1 MNITH
6 NNTSGCEK
14 IVALSGLEII
24 SIILS
29 RICVG
34 SPPHT
39 RGVLKSAD
47 ELKAWLDELNGC
59 LGVLINCAE
68 ESRDNRVKMRTMSLP
83 GSQEVDGS
91 GGGGGGDANGDTAT
105 SGLVGI
111 LSRLIGTVMAASS
124 NKATVDSSQAEEVTL
139 DALQH
144 GEGEAA
150 ASIVEVYAAILL
162 GFLVEGDKKAQEEAS
177 KILPGKSMECVLS
190 AVQKCLHFYVT
201 AGALTQRTE
210 ASLRALLASLV
221 SDNA

>member
-1 MNITH
+1 M
-6 NNTSGCEK
+6 
-14 IVALSGLEII
+14 
-24 SIILS
+24 
-29 RICVG
+29 
-34 SPPHT
+34 
-39 RGVLKSAD
+39 RGVLQSAD

-68 ESRDNRVKMRTMSLP
+68 ENRDNRLKMRTMPLP
-83 GSQEVDGS
+83 GMQSSQGGDGS
-91 GGGGGGDANGDTAT
+91 ASGDGGVQN
-105 SGLVGI
+105 GLVGI
-111 LSRLIGTVMAASS
+111 LSRLIGTVMAASNS
-124 NKATVDSSQAEEVTL
+124 KGIPDSSQAEEVTL

-162 GFLVEGDKKAQEEAS
+162 GFLVEGDKNAQKEAA
-177 KILPGKSMECVLS
+177 KVLPGNSMECVLS

-221 SDNA
+221 SDTA

>member
-6 NNTSGCEK
+6 NNVSGCEK
-14 IVALSGLEII
+14 IVAFSALETI
-24 SIILS
+24 SFILS
-29 RICVG
+29 KICLG
-34 SPPHT
+34 SPPYT
-39 RGVLKSAD
+39 RGVLQSAD

-68 ESRDNRVKMRTMSLP
+68 ENRENRVRMRTMPLL
-83 GSQEVDGS
+83 GNSQEADGS
-91 GGGGGGDANGDTAT
+91 GGAAGGGDAG
-105 SGLVGI
+105 GLVGI
-111 LSRLIGTVMAASS
+111 LGRLISTVMAASS
-124 NKATVDSSQAEEVTL
+124 GKAPADGVPDASQAEEVTL

-177 KILPGKSMECVLS
+177 NVLPGKSMECVIS